1 MERGMVNVN
10 LVYGTH
16 VTDNDPRLHPVLIV
30 GQLKNLNR
38 IKFDDIKCKL
48 GGRVS
53 EEVLSLLNPQVTL
66 VLSCNHMI
74 SQSCFFEVCI
84 GLFQNW
90 D

>member
-1 MERGMVNVN
+1 MPNVN

-48 GGRVS
+48 GGRVTV
-53 EEVLSLLNPQVTL
+53 EVSLLLLNIRTIKNEIV
-66 VLSCNHMI
+66 N
-74 SQSCFFEVCI
+74 FF
-84 GLFQNW
+84 NM
-90 D
+90 